1 MSTVFFK
8 ITSQQDK
15 EVKTFMKEEGYTNKA
30 EFFRFLLKYFKY
42 SKSSDQLRFE
52 KAADELGAVLK
63 KAGKLDNFKKS
74 AHEQLADL

>member
-8 ITSQQDK
+8 ITPQQDK

-42 SKSSDQLRFE
+42 SKSSDQIRFE
-52 KAADELGAVLK
+52 KAADDLGAVLR
-63 KAGKLDNFKKS
+63 KASKSNTFKKS